1 MLTGLSGEVLPRT
14 ADEWFRRRR
23 RGCQAS
29 ADRSFPIH
37 VGGQMCRFS
46 NPGFRWWW
54 QLWMHPV
61 GSSTRPFL
69 LISLSEGEFSRVS
82 TTYIKM
88 SLWGLLPALR
98 SRFFLRGAKGESAFG
113 RGRGDSRVKQER
125 KNSEASLAGCR
136 PHVRSLL
143 QLLLLIYMEGH
154 ICVSWPL
161 NCTPSSQQCFQW
173 TPLTACSSN
182 GIQTIYF
189 QSNPNFFFSLADA
202 LGHLNFLECQV
213 WAVSHFCP
221 LVLEK
226 ASWAR
231 VPLLCP
237 LTTVARLKH
246 LIERRSDKVAV
257 RYKREKEG
265 NNTLLSLPPLSVL
278 PRFDWTKR
286 LLLFFLCL

>member
-61 GSSTRPFL
+61 GSTTRPFL

-88 SLWGLLPALR
+88 SLWGLLPALC
-98 SRFFLRGAKGESAFG
+98 SRFLLRGAKGGSAFEG
-113 RGRGDSRVKQER
+113 KKKEWEDSRVKQER
-125 KNSEASLAGCR
+125 KNSKALLAGCR

-143 QLLLLIYMEGH
+143 QLLLLIYTEEH
-154 ICVSWPL
+154 ICVSRPL
-161 NCTPSSQQCFQW
+161 NCIPSLQQCFPW

-189 QSNPNFFFSLADA
+189 QSKLFSFGRCARWVLV
-202 LGHLNFLECQV
+202 CQV
-213 WAVSHFCP
+213 WTVSHFCP
-221 LVLEK
+221 IMFEK
-226 ASWAR
+226 ASWTR

-237 LTTVARLKH
+237 LSAVARLKH
-246 LIERRSDKVAV
+246 LIERSSDKVMV
-257 RYKREKEG
+257 KYKREKEG
-265 NNTLLSLPPLSVL
+265 NNTLKLLPPFSSAT
-278 PRFDWTKR
+278 FR
-286 LLLFFLCL
+286 LNKTAVIILLCL